1 MNSMDLM
8 RPTTSKV
15 RLAIISMLS
24 EKLIAD
30 SKILDIFAGIGT
42 VSEEFIKFMPKPK
55 NEMSGEKTAIFEN
68 TARPTKH

>member
-1 MNSMDLM
+1 M

-42 VSEEFIKFMPKPK
+42 VSEEFIKFMP
-55 NEMSGEKTAIFEN
+55 NLFHISYN
-68 TARPTKH
+68 